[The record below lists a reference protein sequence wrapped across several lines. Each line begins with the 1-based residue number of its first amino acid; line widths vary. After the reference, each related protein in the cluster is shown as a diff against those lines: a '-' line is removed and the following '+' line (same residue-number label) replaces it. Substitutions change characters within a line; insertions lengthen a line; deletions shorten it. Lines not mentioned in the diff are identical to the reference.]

1 MKTEALIDFLAARTT
16 PIEANVVARRFAVAL
31 GWSAFCT
38 TLLMALVLGV
48 RADLVSVLHLPM
60 FWIKLA
66 LPLVVALASAR
77 AITRLARP
85 GGRLTW
91 APFVGAAPIAAIWGL
106 AVAVLVVAPAEV
118 RVPLVMGSTWRFCLL
133 AVPLLSLPP
142 FVAIVWAVRGLAP
155 TRLAHAGAAT
165 GLLAGSLAETIYALH
180 CPEMAAPVLAVFYVG
195 AMLIPA
201 VVGFIAGPRLL
212 RW

>member
-77 AITRLARP
+77 RSRVSRDRVDASR
-85 GGRLTW
+85 GR
-91 APFVGAAPIAAIWGL
+91 
-106 AVAVLVVAPAEV
+106 
-118 RVPLVMGSTWRFCLL
+118 RS
-133 AVPLLSLPP
+133 S
-142 FVAIVWAVRGLAP
+142 
-155 TRLAHAGAAT
+155 
-165 GLLAGSLAETIYALH
+165 ALH
-180 CPEMAAPVLAVFYVG
+180 RSRRSG
-195 AMLIPA
+195 ASRSPCWSWRPPRPA
-201 VVGFIAGPRLL
+201 SRS
-212 RW
+212 